1 MGQRVRGTSRS
12 PVRFRFNPYS
22 RRSRQRRARTTIQ
35 GTTIKNHCVHV
46 IGVDVAKA
54 KLDIY
59 DNQTK
64 RHSVINNTAKE
75 IKRFVQG
82 ILQHENQVLV
92 VMEAT
97 GGYEYLLRNNLLDAD
112 VACSVINPLQIRN
125 FARGCGLK
133 ANGGRLPVVHWCAR
147 HCTWRR
153 WSQHASTR

>member
-1 MGQRVRGTSRS
+1 M
-12 PVRFRFNPYS
+12 
-22 RRSRQRRARTTIQ
+22 
-35 GTTIKNHCVHV
+35 KNHCVHV

-54 KLDIY
+54 KLDIF

-64 RHSVINNTAKE
+64 RHSIINNTAKE

-82 ILQHENQVLV
+82 ILQRENQVLV

-112 VACSVINPLQIRN
+112 VACSVANPLQIRN

-147 HCTWRR
+147 HCTLRR
-153 WSQHASTR
+153 WSQQASTR